1 MLATAVTLALLASAS
16 AADGTPDARSRSF
29 GLTAMGAAACAETE
43 AFCATTVLPA
53 LAEDPKLSAFLADA
67 RAAATRARADSD
79 GDASPSA
86 TGANAVADN
95 YRAVVA
101 TAALRFPELLALGCC
116 LAAGACADD
125 VAAASSGLS
134 AEASKDA
141 SRRAA
146 AEALALAADAPEAA
160 HKMPAAAL
168 LGANAFAC
176 RPPDGAS
183 RCGAETV
190 SMYRRAGTAGFEAG
204 AMRAGEALLARF
216 AGPFVDES
224 SDSKCPLPSE
234 TSKRDPPA
242 GDRADAAA
250 AKALFRQLLVS
261 PEMDKRA
268 ALRLKE
274 LQRAEE
280 MWLVKSGDNRG
291 EGHNR
296 GRAKHDEADIAFVLA
311 AALVDGA
318 LRLIAVAVLCVVAFF
333 CRNTRVGVW
342 FRSFVWRYSG
352 CAGFARRWRLVMEAF
367 GVTPHR
373 RVSGGR
379 AAARAVERAS
389 AKKMAKQIVKEILK
403 QEKNR

>member
-1 MLATAVTLALLASAS
+1 MLATAVTLALLALAS

-160 HKMPAAAL
+160 AKMPAAAL

-224 SDSKCPLPSE
+224 SDAACPLPSANA
-234 TSKRDPPA
+234 RDPPA

-250 AKALFRQLLVS
+250 AKALFRDLLAT
-261 PEMDKRA
+261 EMDKRA
-268 ALRLKE
+268 AARLKE

-280 MWLVKSGDNRG
+280 MWLVKSGDKRG
-291 EGHNR
+291 DKR
-296 GRAKHDEADIAFVLA
+296 GLKHDETDIAYVLA
-311 AALVDGA
+311 SALVDGA
-318 LRLIAVAVLCVVAFF
+318 VRLVAAAATCVVAFSA
-333 CRNTRVGVW
+333 RNTRVGVW

-352 CAGFARRWRLVMEAF
+352 CAGLARRWRLLMEAF

>member
-16 AADGTPDARSRSF
+16 AADGTPDTRSRSF

-53 LAEDPKLSAFLADA
+53 LAEDPKLSAFLAET

-141 SRRAA
+141 SRLAA
-146 AEALALAADAPEAA
+146 AEALALAAEAPEAA
-160 HKMPAAAL
+160 AKMPAAAL

-176 RPPDGAS
+176 RPPGGAS
-183 RCGAETV
+183 RCGDETV
-190 SMYRRAGTAGFEAG
+190 SLYRRAGAAGFEVG
-204 AMRAGEALLARF
+204 TMRAGEALLARF
-216 AGPFVDES
+216 AGPLVDES
-224 SDSKCPLPSE
+224 SDAACPR
-234 TSKRDPPA
+234 TSASARDPPA

-250 AKALFRQLLVS
+250 AKALFRGLLVT
-261 PEMDKRA
+261 DADARA
-268 ALRLKE
+268 AARLKE

-280 MWLVKSGDNRG
+280 MWLVKRG
-291 EGHNR
+291 NGEKGGER
-296 GRAKHDEADIAFVLA
+296 DIAYVLA
-311 AALVDGA
+311 DALVDGA
-318 LRLIAVAVLCVVAFF
+318 ARVAAAFAVCVVAFSA
-333 CRNTRVGVW
+333 RNTRVGA
-342 FRSFVWRYSG
+342 RARAFVWRRSG
-352 CAGFARRWRLVMEAF
+352 CASLATRWRLLMEAF

-373 RVSGGR
+373 RVGGGR
-379 AAARAVERAS
+379 AAARAVQRTS
-389 AKKMAKQIVKEILK
+389 AKKMAKQIVKEILDR
-403 QEKNR
+403 EKNR

>member
-176 RPPDGAS
+176 RPPGGAS
-183 RCGAETV
+183 RCGAEAV
-190 SMYRRAGTAGFEAG
+190 SLYRRAGTAGFDAG
-204 AMRAGEALLARF
+204 TMRAGEALLARF
-216 AGPFVDES
+216 AGPLVDES
-224 SDSKCPLPSE
+224 SDAACPR
-234 TSKRDPPA
+234 TSASARDPPA

-250 AKALFRQLLVS
+250 AKALFRGLLVT
-261 PEMDKRA
+261 DADARA
-268 ALRLKE
+268 AARLKE

-280 MWLVKSGDNRG
+280 MWLVKRG
-291 EGHNR
+291 NGEKGGER
-296 GRAKHDEADIAFVLA
+296 DIAYVLA
-311 AALVDGA
+311 GALVDGTA
-318 LRLIAVAVLCVVAFF
+318 RVAAVFAVCVVAFSA
-333 CRNTRVGVW
+333 RNTRVGA
-342 FRSFVWRYSG
+342 RARAFVWRRSG
-352 CAGFARRWRLVMEAF
+352 CAGLATRWRLLMEAF

-373 RVSGGR
+373 RVGGGR
-379 AAARAVERAS
+379 AAARAVQRTS
-389 AKKMAKQIVKEILK
+389 AKKMAKQIVKEILDR
-403 QEKNR
+403 EKNR

>member
-216 AGPFVDES
+216 AGPLVDES
-224 SDSKCPLPSE
+224 SDAACPR
-234 TSKRDPPA
+234 TSASARDPPA

-250 AKALFRQLLVS
+250 AKALFRGLLVTD
-261 PEMDKRA
+261 MDARA
-268 ALRLKE
+268 AARLKE

-280 MWLVKSGDNRG
+280 MWLVKRG
-291 EGHNR
+291 NGEKGGER
-296 GRAKHDEADIAFVLA
+296 DIAYVLA
-311 AALVDGA
+311 GALVDGTA
-318 LRLIAVAVLCVVAFF
+318 RVAAVFAVCVVAFSA
-333 CRNTRVGVW
+333 RNTRVGA
-342 FRSFVWRYSG
+342 RARAFVWRRSG
-352 CAGFARRWRLVMEAF
+352 CAGLATRWRLLMEAF

-373 RVSGGR
+373 RVGGGR
-379 AAARAVERAS
+379 AAARAVQRTS
-389 AKKMAKQIVKEILK
+389 AKKMAKQIVKEILDR
-403 QEKNR
+403 EKNR

>member
-16 AADGTPDARSRSF
+16 AADGTPDTRSRSF

-53 LAEDPKLSAFLADA
+53 LAEDPKLSAFLAET
-67 RAAATRARADSD
+67 RAAATRGGPADSD
-79 GDASPSA
+79 AGSS
-86 TGANAVADN
+86 NAVADN

-125 VAAASSGLS
+125 VVAASSGLS

-176 RPPDGAS
+176 RPPGGAS
-183 RCGAETV
+183 RCGAEAV
-190 SMYRRAGTAGFEAG
+190 SLYRRAGTAGFDVG
-204 AMRAGEALLARF
+204 TMRAGEALLARF
-216 AGPFVDES
+216 AGPLVDES
-224 SDSKCPLPSE
+224 SDAACPR
-234 TSKRDPPA
+234 TSASARDPPA

-250 AKALFRQLLVS
+250 AKALFRGLLVTD
-261 PEMDKRA
+261 MDARA
-268 ALRLKE
+268 AARLKE

-280 MWLVKSGDNRG
+280 MWLVKRG
-291 EGHNR
+291 NGEKGGER
-296 GRAKHDEADIAFVLA
+296 DIAYVLA
-311 AALVDGA
+311 GALVDGTA
-318 LRLIAVAVLCVVAFF
+318 RVAAVFAVCVVAFLA
-333 CRNTRVGVW
+333 RNTRVGA
-342 FRSFVWRYSG
+342 RARAFVWRRSG
-352 CAGFARRWRLVMEAF
+352 CAGLATRWRLLMEAF

-373 RVSGGR
+373 RVGGGR
-379 AAARAVERAS
+379 AAARAVQRTS
-389 AKKMAKQIVKEILK
+389 AKKMAKQIVKEILDR
-403 QEKNR
+403 EKNR